1 LRLEAGVTESPYYL
15 RRQRQARVRRIKRIT
30 FVAFLG
36 LIMVVI
42 VCAIVYAGS
51 PGTLAKG
58 IKIDS
63 VDVGGLSAAEA
74 TLLLERRAEAS
85 RGEPVTF
92 RVGGHS
98 FKLRA
103 SRIGL
108 KSDWAAAVEAAR
120 DKGDGFGPL
129 RGFRRAR
136 LRLFGGD
143 VDAQA
148 TYDKSAL
155 ESALARIGGVVDQP
169 HREAAVVLHGL
180 HSVIVPA
187 QAGRVLDRAA
197 AGAAIVSALA
207 SMRRGHRVALP
218 MKLDKPQVTGPMLGH
233 ALAQT
238 RSALSAPVVLA
249 VGPTRYRLP
258 RWRIAGL
265 LELPAKGSTALRIA
279 GPGADDYFKRLQKV
293 VNRPARDAQFVVTSN
308 GVTIRPALDARVVN
322 VPATAHRLL
331 GAALRRVNRTAAV
344 AIVSHP
350 AKRTTEDAKA
360 MGINGIVSS
369 YTTYYGGVPNRIHN
383 VEVVSHLVDDAL
395 IAPGKEFSFNGTTG
409 ERNAAKGLLEAPV
422 IINGELENALGGGTC
437 QVSTTVFNAAYEA
450 GLPITART
458 NHALYI
464 SHYPQGRDATVDY
477 PDIDLKFV
485 NDTGHWLL
493 LRTFV
498 NSSSLTVNL
507 YGTPQHRRVES
518 EASPLVTTGPVPVQ
532 IVEDPDLYVGQKV
545 IEEPGSAPL
554 STSVKRRVYDKNG
567 KLLYE
572 NTWYSSY
579 QGEKRIVHV
588 GTKPKPKPKPKAKP
602 KPKPQVVNPST
613 YLPPELVP
621 TDTTATDTSGT
632 GATTVP
638 TGTTVPSGT
647 TGTTG

>member
-1 LRLEAGVTESPYYL
+1 LRLEAGVTQSPYYL

-36 LIMVVI
+36 LIMVAI
-42 VCAIVYAGS
+42 VSAIVYAGS
-51 PGTLAKG
+51 PETLAKG
-58 IKIDS
+58 VKIDS
-63 VDVGGLSAAEA
+63 VDVGGLSTAEA
-74 TLLLERRAEAS
+74 TLLLERRADAS
-85 RGEPVTF
+85 RGRPVTF
-92 RVGGHS
+92 TVGAHS
-98 FKLRA
+98 FQLRA

-108 KSDWAAAVEAAR
+108 KSDWAAAVAAAR
-120 DKGDGFGPL
+120 HKGDGFGPL
-129 RGFRRAR
+129 RGFRRAG
-136 LRLFGGD
+136 LRLFGGH

-148 TYDKSAL
+148 TYDRSAL
-155 ESALARIGGVVDQP
+155 KSALARIAGVVDRP
-169 HREAAVVLHGL
+169 HREAAVVRHGL
-180 HSVIVPA
+180 HSVVVPA
-187 QAGRVLDRAA
+187 QAGRVLDRQA
-197 AGAAIVSALA
+197 AGAAIVAALA
-207 SMRRGHRVALP
+207 SMTRGHRVALP
-218 MKLDKPQVTGPMLGH
+218 MKVDEPRVTGPMLAR
-233 ALAQT
+233 ALART
-238 RSALSAPVVLA
+238 RTALSDPVVLT

-265 LELPAKGSTALRIA
+265 LELPAQGATTLRIA
-279 GPGADDYFKRLQKV
+279 GPGADEYFERLQKV
-293 VNRPARDAQFVVTSN
+293 VNRPARDAQFVVISN
-308 GVTIRPALDARVVN
+308 GITIRPARDARVVD
-322 VPATAHRLL
+322 VPATAHALL
-331 GAALRRVNRTAAV
+331 GAALRRVHRTAAV
-344 AIVSHP
+344 VIVSHP
-350 AKRTTEDAKA
+350 ASRTTEDAKA

-369 YTTYYGGVPNRIHN
+369 YTTYFGGVPNRIHN

-409 ERNAAKGLLEAPV
+409 ERNATKGLLEAPV

-518 EASPLVTTGPVPVQ
+518 EASPLVTTGPVPVK
-532 IVEDPDLYVGQKV
+532 IVEDPDLYVGTKV
-545 IEEPGSAPL
+545 IEESGSAPL

-579 QGEKRIVHV
+579 QGEKQIVHA
-588 GTKPKPKPKPKAKP
+588 GTKPKPAPKPKPKPKTEP
-602 KPKPQVVNPST
+602 RVVDPST
-613 YLPPELVP
+613 YLPPELLP
-621 TDTTATDTSGT
+621 TNTTGTATTGTATTGT
-632 GATTVP
+632 GTTTTP
-638 TGTTVPSGT
+638 TGTTG
-647 TGTTG
+647 